1 MSVEPLAYVVLGL
14 TGAVLV
20 ARGTVTMAPGPIAEL
35 AALTGLVLLALA
47 VALALV

>member
-1 MSVEPLAYVVLGL
+1 MEPLAYVVLGL

-35 AALTGLVLLALA
+35 AALTGLVCVALA
-47 VALALV
+47 VALALL